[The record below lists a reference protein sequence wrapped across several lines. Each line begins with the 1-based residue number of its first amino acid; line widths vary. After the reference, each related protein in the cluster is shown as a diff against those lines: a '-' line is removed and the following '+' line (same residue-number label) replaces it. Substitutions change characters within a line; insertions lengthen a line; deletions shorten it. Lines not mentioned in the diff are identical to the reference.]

1 MSVAAAESRVH
12 KRVEILDKCNGEVER
27 IKGNLDKARTSRV
40 KAQDSLKVARASLA
54 TIKKKKASPKPPA
67 DKRITAQPKKG
78 SAQPLVCTVCRKP
91 AVEVPIEVLECGCP
105 FHLRCI
111 QRWVKADKQDCPTC
125 LATDLFM
132 KFRG

>member
-27 IKGNLDKARTSRV
+27 VKLTLDKARTSRV
-40 KAQDSLKVARASLA
+40 KAQESLKVARASLA
-54 TIKKKKASPKPPA
+54 TIKKKKAAPKPPA
-67 DKRITAQPKKG
+67 AKRITAQPKKG
-78 SAQPLVCTVCRKP
+78 SARPATCTVCHKP
-91 AVEVPIEVLECGCP
+91 AVETPVEMLECGCW

-125 LATDLFM
+125 LAPDLFM